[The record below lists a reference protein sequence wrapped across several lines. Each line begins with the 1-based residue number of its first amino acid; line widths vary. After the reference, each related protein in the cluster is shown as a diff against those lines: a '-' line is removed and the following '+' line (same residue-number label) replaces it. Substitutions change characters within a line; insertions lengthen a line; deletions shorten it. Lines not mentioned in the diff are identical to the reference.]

1 MEARAI
7 AKWVRMSPFKVRR
20 VANQVRG
27 KRVNDALN
35 LLHYSVTAASE
46 PLEKALRSAV
56 ANILNKEEASKTS
69 PDDLFIK
76 ELRIDEGYVL
86 KRFRAASMG
95 RAVRIRRRTCHIHVT
110 VAEKA
115 GKKANE

>member
-27 KRVNDALN
+27 KQVNDALN
-35 LLHYSVTAASE
+35 ILHYSVTAASE
-46 PLEKALRSAV
+46 PLEKAVRSAV
-56 ANILNKEEASKTS
+56 ANLLNKQEANKMSA
-69 PDDLFIK
+69 DDLIIK
-76 ELRIDEGYVL
+76 ELRVDEGYIL

-110 VAEKA
+110 VA
-115 GKKANE
+115 GKDGN

>member
-20 VANQVRG
+20 VANLVRG
-27 KRVNDALN
+27 KQVNDALN

-56 ANILNKEEASKTS
+56 ANILNKQEASKTS
-69 PDDLFIK
+69 VDDLYIK
-76 ELRIDEGYVL
+76 ELRVDEGYML

-95 RAVRIRRRTCHIHVT
+95 RAVRIRRRTCHINVT
-110 VAEKA
+110 VADKA
-115 GKKANE
+115 AETENE

>member
-7 AKWVRMSPFKVRR
+7 AKWIRMSPFKVRR
-20 VANQVRG
+20 VANLVRG
-27 KRVNDALN
+27 KQVNEALN
-35 LLHYSVTAASE
+35 VLHYSVTAASE

-56 ANILNKEEASKTS
+56 ANILNKEEANKLS

-76 ELRIDEGYVL
+76 ELKVDEGYVL

-95 RAVRIRRRTCHIHVT
+95 RAVRIRRRTCHIQVT
-110 VAEKA
+110 VA
-115 GKKANE
+115 KKDDKK

>member
-7 AKWVRMSPFKVRR
+7 ARWVRMSPFKVRR

-27 KRVNDALN
+27 KQVNEALN

-56 ANILNKEEASKTS
+56 ANILNTEKASKTS

-76 ELRIDEGYVL
+76 ELKIDAGYVL

-110 VAEKA
+110 VAEKVA
-115 GKKANE
+115 KKK

>member
-7 AKWVRMSPFKVRR
+7 AKWIRMSPFKVRR

-35 LLHYSVTAASE
+35 VLHYSVTAASE

-56 ANILNKEEASKTS
+56 ANLMNKEEAKKIT
-69 PDDLFIK
+69 PDDLFVK
-76 ELRIDEGYVL
+76 ELRVDGGYRL
-86 KRFRAASMG
+86 KRFRAASKNF
-95 RAVRIRRRTCHIHVT
+95 R
-110 VAEKA
+110 KA
-115 GKKANE
+115 YPL